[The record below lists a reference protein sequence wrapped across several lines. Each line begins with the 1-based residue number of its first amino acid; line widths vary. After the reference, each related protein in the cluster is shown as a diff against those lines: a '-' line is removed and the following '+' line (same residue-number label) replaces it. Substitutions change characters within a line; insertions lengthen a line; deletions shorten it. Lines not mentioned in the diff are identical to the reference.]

1 MKVILCVTN
10 DVITDR
16 RVTRIACSL
25 MKIFDTVTVVGRF
38 IPKAVEM
45 PLIPFGVK
53 RMRLLFR
60 KKFLFYTEYNI
71 RLFFY
76 LLFSKADII
85 VANDLDTLP
94 AAFYAARFLKCHL
107 VYDSHEFFTE
117 VPELAGRPFIRNIW
131 LMIERLLLPSLI
143 NCYTVSDSIANA
155 YNKLYGIG
163 MKVIRNLPYKNQ
175 CLKAGNRM
183 PGGDKV
189 LLYQGSLNK
198 GRGLEL
204 VIRAIPFMDNVRLL
218 LVGTGDIE
226 TKLKRL
232 VSELNVQSS
241 VEFAGRVRPEDLPE
255 FALRADAGISLE
267 RPEGLSYIYS
277 LPNKLFDYIQSG
289 LPVVVSDLP
298 EMSAVVQKYGAG
310 KVTAADDP
318 EKLGSEIMDF
328 LNDAELLQDIRK
340 RLVKAAEELCWENE
354 EDKLLDIY
362 KNL

>member
-10 DVITDR
+10 DIITDR

-183 PGGDKV
+183 PGGYKV

-241 VEFAGRVRPEDLPE
+241 VELQ
-255 FALRADAGISLE
+255 
-267 RPEGLSYIYS
+267 EGSDRKICRS
-277 LPNKLFDYIQSG
+277 LP
-289 LPVVVSDLP
+289 
-298 EMSAVVQKYGAG
+298 
-310 KVTAADDP
+310 
-318 EKLGSEIMDF
+318 
-328 LNDAELLQDIRK
+328 
-340 RLVKAAEELCWENE
+340 
-354 EDKLLDIY
+354 
-362 KNL
+362 